1 MSLLRLYYCEADEER
16 KADIDHHKN
25 DQLKKQEEGK
35 NHWKK
40 ELSSNSE
47 SAVSEAFNEW
57 EELGECIVWWR
68 LTLVSHIDQSRSR
81 RSRQSGQRYGSDAE
95 RDE

>member
-1 MSLLRLYYCEADEER
+1 MPLLRPYSCEADEER

-47 SAVSEAFNEW
+47 SAVSEALNELP
-57 EELGECIVWWR
+57 ESGEYIVWWR
-68 LTLVSHIDQSRSR
+68 LTPVSHIDQSRSR
-81 RSRQSGQRYGSDAE
+81 RSRESGQRYGSDAE

>member
-1 MSLLRLYYCEADEER
+1 MDFASHFLGREYLKALVPLLRRYSCEADEER

-35 NHWKK
+35 NDWKK

-47 SAVSEAFNEW
+47 SAVSEVLSEISGL
-57 EELGECIVWWR
+57 EECIV
-68 LTLVSHIDQSRSR
+68 
-81 RSRQSGQRYGSDAE
+81 
-95 RDE
+95 